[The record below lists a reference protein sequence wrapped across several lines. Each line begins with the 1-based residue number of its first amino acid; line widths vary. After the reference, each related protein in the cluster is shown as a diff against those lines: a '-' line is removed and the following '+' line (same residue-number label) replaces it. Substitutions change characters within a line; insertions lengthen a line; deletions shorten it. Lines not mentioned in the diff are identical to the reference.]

1 MAEGYAS
8 GISRGPAAVCGH
20 FGASSEALTAP
31 MLSAHQHPAPQSG
44 SVTQCHSC
52 YGWKAPGL
60 VLLGSGQRSEPVV
73 ELRALP
79 AGHDRGELFPFLF
92 RGT

>member
-1 MAEGYAS
+1 M
-8 GISRGPAAVCGH
+8 
-20 FGASSEALTAP
+20 
-31 MLSAHQHPAPQSG
+31 
-44 SVTQCHSC
+44 TQCHSC